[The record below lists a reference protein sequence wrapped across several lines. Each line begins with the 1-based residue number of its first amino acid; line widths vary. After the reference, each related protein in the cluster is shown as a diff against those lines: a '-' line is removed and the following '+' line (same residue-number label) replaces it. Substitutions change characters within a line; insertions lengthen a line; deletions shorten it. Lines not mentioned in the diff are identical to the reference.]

1 MYRKYEISTPICV
14 CVCFH
19 SCNKNGVVVKWYG
32 KKYGS
37 FQCAQGMRMT
47 KLKQSQYYE
56 HQTFWSIFFFFFH
69 RSIQYTQYSRDENTT
84 FFLQTTLTEME
95 SLLWPSFNLTSSL
108 IAIMELYYTLF
119 SSVALSLSFPC
130 SEFRFCQFTTENG
143 SMNLRWKVPLVIF
156 DKKFLVSSHTFVRW
170 FCVLGVCV

>member
-1 MYRKYEISTPICV
+1 MVRKKIWLLSMRSRNANDKIKAITILWTPNILV
-14 CVCFH
+14 DFFLLLPPEH
-19 SCNKNGVVVKWYG
+19 S
-32 KKYGS
+32 
-37 FQCAQGMRMT
+37 
-47 KLKQSQYYE
+47 
-56 HQTFWSIFFFFFH
+56 I
-69 RSIQYTQYSRDENTT
+69 YTQYSRDENTT